1 MSTADAAFIDQ
12 CYDSR
17 VTLEGDTYLISP
29 TGGDDTSNI
38 QCAFDSAVDQGV
50 PKIKL
55 SKGSFQISSISATD
69 FRGSFEGLSDK
80 ATTIKIEDYTLD
92 CTKEKGRPIMF
103 VGGDV
108 TIKNMG
114 LEVTAPC
121 YVGVNFTL
129 LTFFQESCEN
139 RTHFAVVDR
148 VSIVVA
154 C

>member
-1 MSTADAAFIDQ
+1 MINKLLYSLSRVNSQKQRNTVRSALLLLTCFCPTADAAFIDQ

-80 ATTIKIEDYTLD
+80 ATTIKIEDY
-92 CTKEKGRPIMF
+92 
-103 VGGDV
+103 VGLHQRR
-108 TIKNMG
+108 TSN
-114 LEVTAPC
+114 
-121 YVGVNFTL
+121 YV
-129 LTFFQESCEN
+129 C
-139 RTHFAVVDR
+139 RR
-148 VSIVVA
+148 
-154 C
+154 